1 MNTTARR
8 TAIDVDLASAR
19 ATGPAPARAR
29 LQPVRRPGSEET
41 VKTKRRRW
49 VTPAGFSFLAAAV
62 LLAWGYSFPTE
73 QYITPQ
79 SGFGYLL
86 GILGGSLMLLLLIY
100 PARKRIPGLKAIGS
114 TKLWFQIHMAFG
126 VVGPLLILFHSN
138 FRLGATNSNVAL
150 FCMLVVAGSGFFGRY
165 FYAHIH
171 HGLHGRKA
179 SLAELRDYA
188 ERLRQVS
195 TEVSF
200 LPELVDRIGAEEQAL
215 IRRCEKTFALARP
228 LAGAFGA
235 SVARRRLRRYVR
247 RELRAGHAVGG
258 ATTARSARLKTV
270 AFQYINSR
278 LGATRR
284 VVEFS
289 AFEQLFSLWHALHMP
304 LFLMLLIAGTV
315 HVVAVHVY

>member
-1 MNTTARR
+1 MNSNAQRAILDRNLTAR
-8 TAIDVDLASAR
+8 SA
-19 ATGPAPARAR
+19 AAARPRPQAVS
-29 LQPVRRPGSEET
+29 PVRGDRPLRR
-41 VKTKRRRW
+41 RRRW
-49 VTPAGFSFLAAAV
+49 ITPAGIGFLTSAAV
-62 LLAWGYSFPTE
+62 LLWGYNFPTE

-79 SGFGYLL
+79 SGFGYAL
-86 GILGGSLMLLLLIY
+86 GIVGGSLMLLLLLY
-100 PARKRIPGLKAIGS
+100 PARKRIPGLRVIGT
-114 TKLWFQIHMAFG
+114 TKLWFQLHMAFG
-126 VVGPLLILFHSN
+126 VIGPLLILFHSN

-150 FCMLVVAGSGFFGRY
+150 FCMLIVAGSGMFGRY

-179 SLAELRDYA
+179 TLDELRTYA

-200 LPELVDRIGAEEQAL
+200 LPELVDRIGAQEQVL
-215 IRRCEKTFALARP
+215 IQRSERVFLLARP
-228 LAGAFGA
+228 LVGAFGA
-235 SVARRRLRRYVR
+235 FVARYRLRSYVQRALKRERAAGNTPAGQDARLRSVAR
-247 RELRAGHAVGG
+247 
-258 ATTARSARLKTV
+258 
-270 AFQYINSR
+270 QYIDAR

-315 HVVAVHVY
+315 HVIAVHVY

>member
-1 MNTTARR
+1 MNTTAKR
-8 TAIDVDLASAR
+8 TFVTAELPSAGGVTER
-19 ATGPAPARAR
+19 PR
-29 LQPVRRPGSEET
+29 LKPVPTPSSEVP
-41 VKTKRRRW
+41 VKSKRRRW
-49 VTPAGFSFLAAAV
+49 VTPTSLGFLAAAV

-79 SGFGYLL
+79 SGFGYAL
-86 GILGGSLMLLLLIY
+86 GILGGSLMLILLVY

-114 TKLWFQIHMAFG
+114 TKLWFQLHMAFG
-126 VVGPLLILFHSN
+126 VVGPMLILFHSN

-150 FCMLVVAGSGFFGRY
+150 FCMLVVAGSGLFGRY

-200 LPELVDRIGAEEQAL
+200 LPELVDRIGAEEQVL
-215 IRRCEKTFALARP
+215 IRRCEQTFVLARP
-228 LAGAFGA
+228 IAGALGA
-235 SVARRRLRRYVR
+235 FLARRHLRRYVR
-247 RELRAGHAVGG
+247 RELQAGHAVGG
-258 ATTARSARLKTV
+258 ATTAQNTRLQTV
-270 AFQYINSR
+270 AFQYIDSR

-289 AFEQLFSLWHALHMP
+289 AFEQLFSMWHALHMP

>member
-1 MNTTARR
+1 MNTTVPRR
-8 TAIDVDLASAR
+8 AIAADAV
-19 ATGPAPARAR
+19 PAREETTGTPR
-29 LQPVRRPGSEET
+29 PKLQPVRTTAREKP
-41 VKTKRRRW
+41 VKPKRTRW
-49 VTPAGFSFLAAAV
+49 ITPASVSFLVVAI
-62 LLAWGYSFPTE
+62 LLAWGYRFPTE
-73 QYITPQ
+73 HYITPQ
-79 SGFGYLL
+79 SGLGYAL
-86 GILGGSLMLLLLIY
+86 GIIGGSLMLLLMIY
-100 PARKRIPGLKAIGS
+100 PARKRLPGMKAIGT
-114 TKLWFQIHMAFG
+114 TKLWFQIHMALG
-126 VVGPLLILFHSN
+126 VIGPVLILFHAN

-150 FCMLVVAGSGFFGRY
+150 FCMLVVAGSGLFGRY

-200 LPELVDRIGAEEQAL
+200 LPELVDRIGAEEQVL
-215 IRRCEKTFALARP
+215 VRRCENTFVLARP
-228 LAGAFGA
+228 LAGAIGSFL
-235 SVARRRLRRYVR
+235 ARRHLRAYVR
-247 RELRAGHAVGG
+247 RELQAGHVSG
-258 ATTARSARLKTV
+258 ATNPTQAARLRTV
-270 AFQYINSR
+270 ANDYIDSR
-278 LGATRR
+278 MGATRR

>member
-1 MNTTARR
+1 MTTTRRAIATDSVPPR
-8 TAIDVDLASAR
+8 TASAQAAR
-19 ATGPAPARAR
+19 AM
-29 LQPVRRPGSEET
+29 LQPVRTPSREQPA
-41 VKTKRRRW
+41 KARRSRW
-49 VTPAGFSFLAAAV
+49 MTPAGISFLLVTA
-62 LLAWGYSFPTE
+62 LLVWGYHFPTE

-79 SGFGYLL
+79 SGLGYAL
-86 GILGGSLMLLLLIY
+86 GIVGGSLMLLLMIY
-100 PARKRIPGLKAIGS
+100 PARKRLPGLRAIGT

-126 VVGPLLILFHSN
+126 VIGPVLILFHSN

-150 FCMLVVAGSGFFGRY
+150 ICMLVVAGSGLFGRY

-200 LPELVDRIGAEEQAL
+200 LPELVDRIGAEEQVL
-215 IRRCEKTFALARP
+215 VRRCERTFVLARP
-228 LAGAFGA
+228 LAGALGTLF
-235 SVARRRLRRYVR
+235 ARRRLRAYVR
-247 RELRAGHAVGG
+247 RELKIGHVSGVQSPAQR
-258 ATTARSARLKTV
+258 TRLRTV
-270 AFQYINSR
+270 ADDYIDSR
-278 LGATRR
+278 LAATRR

-289 AFEQLFSLWHALHMP
+289 AFEQLFSLWHALHLP

>member
-1 MNTTARR
+1 M
-8 TAIDVDLASAR
+8 
-19 ATGPAPARAR
+19 
-29 LQPVRRPGSEET
+29 LQPVRTPSREQPA
-41 VKTKRRRW
+41 KARRSRW
-49 VTPAGFSFLAAAV
+49 MTPAGISFLLVTA
-62 LLAWGYSFPTE
+62 LLVWGYHFPTE

-79 SGFGYLL
+79 SGLGYAL
-86 GILGGSLMLLLLIY
+86 GIVGGSLMLLLMIY
-100 PARKRIPGLKAIGS
+100 PARKRLPGLRAIGT

-126 VVGPLLILFHSN
+126 VIGPVLILFHSN

-150 FCMLVVAGSGFFGRY
+150 VCMLVVAGSGLFGRY

-200 LPELVDRIGAEEQAL
+200 LPELVDRIGAEEQVL
-215 IRRCEKTFALARP
+215 VRRCERTFVLARP
-228 LAGAFGA
+228 LAGALGTLF
-235 SVARRRLRRYVR
+235 ARRRLRAYVR
-247 RELRAGHAVGG
+247 RELKIGHVSGVQSPAQR
-258 ATTARSARLKTV
+258 TRLRTV
-270 AFQYINSR
+270 ADDYIDSR
-278 LGATRR
+278 LAATRR

-289 AFEQLFSLWHALHMP
+289 AFEQLFSLWHALHLP

>member
-1 MNTTARR
+1 MNTTAPRR
-8 TAIDVDLASAR
+8 AIAADSVPTRAD
-19 ATGPAPARAR
+19 ATGAARPK
-29 LQPVRRPGSEET
+29 LQPVRTPAREEP
-41 VKTKRRRW
+41 VKAKRRRLI
-49 VTPAGFSFLAAAV
+49 TPAGVSFFLVAV
-62 LLAWGYSFPTE
+62 LLVWGYHFPTE
-73 QYITPQ
+73 HYITPQ
-79 SGFGYLL
+79 SGLGYAL
-86 GILGGSLMLLLLIY
+86 GILGGSLMLLLMIY
-100 PARKRIPGLKAIGS
+100 PARKRLPGMKAIGS
-114 TKLWFQIHMAFG
+114 TKLWFQIHMALG
-126 VVGPLLILFHSN
+126 VLGPVLILFHAN

-150 FCMLVVAGSGFFGRY
+150 VCMLIVAGSGLFGRY

-200 LPELVDRIGAEEQAL
+200 LPELVDRIGAEEQVL
-215 IRRCEKTFALARP
+215 IRRCEHTFVLARP
-228 LAGAFGA
+228 PAGALGA
-235 SVARRRLRRYVR
+235 FLARRRLRAYVR
-247 RELRAGHAVGG
+247 RELQAGHVSG
-258 ATTARSARLKTV
+258 ATNPAQAARLRTV
-270 AFQYINSR
+270 ANEYIDSR